1 MIETEQDFDDAV
13 RNYKEHSYKQVG
25 NIFVYDEPIICYF
38 EVWQVKHEGYS
49 MLAIMPSD
57 IYEDAIILA
66 FSKDSK
72 SLEQYRGSNTWTL
85 VEPDIEDDSFG
96 RFVNYDN

>member
-25 NIFVYDEPIICYF
+25 NVFVYDEPIICYF

-49 MLAIMPSD
+49 MLAILPEEFYD
-57 IYEDAIILA
+57 DAKIIA
-66 FSKDSK
+66 FSKDDK
-72 SLEQYRGSNTWTL
+72 ALEEYRGNNNWTL
-85 VEPDIEDDSFG
+85 VRQGIAGDMTG
-96 RFVNYDN
+96 VVLYDK